1 MVDSVRGSTTR
12 VPLNTT
18 TVDTTTPVAT
28 TTDPAVTTP
37 TVLKD
42 GLEKGEG
49 GTKPQQFAN
58 GTTGH
63 TDARTAAKR
72 QTAPKP
78 QPTVAQKLKADAT
91 AVGHVATTVAKK
103 TADGL
108 GHLDTPGGANMV
120 RKVADAGLDLI
131 GHTAKATKSEVLTN
145 LGKANATGLLQKGV
159 SAANLATNAYA
170 TATNLKPTY
179 QSIKQAVKDPTTK
192 NVLNAVNASANELK
206 SAIFT
211 GKGALSTAKNV
222 SEAVIKRLA
231 TSSTGEHIVEAAVT
245 KGVALRGAEAVAE
258 VAGKTLGRL
267 TPGLSVAI
275 AALDAAKAVH
285 DLHDPSV
292 SKGRKICSCITAA
305 GSALAA
311 LGATS
316 VIGEPLAAVGAGIA
330 VVSGFI
336 GSFFK

>member
-1 MVDSVRGSTTR
+1 M
-12 VPLNTT
+12 
-18 TVDTTTPVAT
+18 
-28 TTDPAVTTP
+28 
-37 TVLKD
+37 
-42 GLEKGEG
+42 
-49 GTKPQQFAN
+49 
-58 GTTGH
+58 
-63 TDARTAAKR
+63 
-72 QTAPKP
+72 
-78 QPTVAQKLKADAT
+78 
-91 AVGHVATTVAKK
+91 
-103 TADGL
+103 
-108 GHLDTPGGANMV
+108 
-120 RKVADAGLDLI
+120 
-131 GHTAKATKSEVLTN
+131 
-145 LGKANATGLLQKGV
+145 
-159 SAANLATNAYA
+159 
-170 TATNLKPTY
+170 
-179 QSIKQAVKDPTTK
+179 
-192 NVLNAVNASANELK
+192 LNAVNASANEPQ
-206 SAIFT
+206 
-211 GKGALSTAKNV
+211 V
-222 SEAVIKRLA
+222 SHLHGQGRPLDREERLGEAVIKRLA
-231 TSSTGEHIVEAAVT
+231 TSSTGEHIVEANPVT